1 MNLKFRL
8 LRNLKE
14 IHWLNFI
21 PLTIAGTINA
31 FGVMLFMYP
40 VKLYD
45 SGMSGVSMLL
55 NQITPPELTLSIFLV
70 LFNFPILLFGLKK
83 QGFAFMLYQKRA
95 TKAPCFSYGD
105 EVA

>member
-70 LFNFPILLFGLKK
+70 LFNFPVFLFGLKK
-83 QGFAFMLYQKRA
+83 QGFAFTLY
-95 TKAPCFSYGD
+95 
-105 EVA
+105 